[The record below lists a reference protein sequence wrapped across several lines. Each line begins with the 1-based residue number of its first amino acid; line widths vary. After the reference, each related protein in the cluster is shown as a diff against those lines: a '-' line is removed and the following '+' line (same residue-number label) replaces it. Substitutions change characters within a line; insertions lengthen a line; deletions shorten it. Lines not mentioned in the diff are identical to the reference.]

1 MDNITRP
8 LTQRLTRRLVFD
20 LELLHYDSGTG
31 GGVPAPPAG
40 FGWVTF
46 MDGSAERI
54 VTYTDQTG
62 AVRPVMRSL
71 AA

>member
-31 GGVPAPPAG
+31 GGVP
-40 FGWVTF
+40 FGALLINGEPLVVET
-46 MDGSAERI
+46 ARNYLI
-54 VTYTDQTG
+54 VGNVQ
-62 AVRPVMRSL
+62 
-71 AA
+71 

>member
-31 GGVPAPPAG
+31 GGG
-40 FGWVTF
+40 GLF
-46 MDGSAERI
+46 
-54 VTYTDQTG
+54 TDDLG
-62 AVRPVMRSL
+62 RSL
-71 AA
+71 SLFSDDLGRRLSLFSDDLGRQI